1 MARKSKAAPAAQDVQ
16 IEDVL
21 STATLESE
29 LYTHPEYTGTFE
41 DICTKEEEPEPTTY
55 LKTFPYGIHVE
66 YIVAGSLRFCD
77 KEETVTMTVKF
88 SHLDFEIPFTASS
101 EDTYEHGRWLCEQAK
116 SGAFGE
122 IKPFE
127 RPLPTAHDLQM
138 ELDKLMVDITLGLA
152 TEEELDLARNLRKQI
167 KAMTAE

>member
-16 IEDVL
+16 EQEYIP
-21 STATLESE
+21 LESE
-29 LYTHPEYTGTFE
+29 LYVHPEFIDVLATFA
-41 DICTKEEEPEPTTY
+41 DISEEEEQKTY
-55 LKTFPYGIHVE
+55 LKTFPYGVHIE
-66 YIVAGSLRFCD
+66 YVVAGSLRFCD
-77 KEETVTMTVKF
+77 KAETVTMTVKF
-88 SHLDFEIPFTASS
+88 SHLDFEVPFTAAA
-101 EDTYEHGRWLCEQAK
+101 EDIYEHTTWLHEQAM

-122 IKPFE
+122 IAPFE